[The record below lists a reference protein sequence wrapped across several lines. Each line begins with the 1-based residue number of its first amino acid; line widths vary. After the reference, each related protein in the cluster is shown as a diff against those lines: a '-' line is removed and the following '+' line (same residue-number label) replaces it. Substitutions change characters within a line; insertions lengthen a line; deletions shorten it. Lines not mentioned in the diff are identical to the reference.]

1 MSTFLVTQATG
12 KQSGATIKH
21 LLEAGAKVHAVV
33 RNPDKVPAIL
43 RSPGV
48 TIFQAEGDDVEALYR
63 AARDCKG
70 AYLNTF
76 PIPGFEARQAQAA
89 VDACK
94 RAGIETIVVSSSI
107 LAGAEGIATD
117 AAASKS
123 GLAGYYA
130 SKVEVEQIV
139 RGAGLAAYT
148 ILRPGVIHY
157 DYLAENSGFNYPE
170 LIKTGTLRH
179 TFNDGAGIPHT
190 VADDIGKYAAAAL
203 QNPAKFG
210 GEEIELGNEN
220 LHPDATSKILSRV
233 SGRDVKAEK
242 RGQAEA
248 EEVGQWL
255 FGQKFFEWA
264 NLKVPE
270 LKTVA
275 DGAKDVQVRYGIPFT
290 SMESALSKER
300 EAVLAGLPA

>member
-139 RGAGLAAYT
+139 RGGGLAAYT
-148 ILRPGVIHY
+148 ILRPG
-157 DYLAENSGFNYPE
+157 

-220 LHPDATSKILSRV
+220 LHPNATAKILSRI

-270 LKTVA
+270 LKAVA
-275 DGAKDVQVRYGIPFT
+275 DAAKDVQVRYGIPFA

>member
-179 TFNDGAGIPHT
+179 TFNDGRVFPTPSLTTLAT
-190 VADDIGKYAAAAL
+190 L